1 MKPSTSILIAATI
14 SALALAIPIHVVA
27 QHTRYKLIDL
37 GTLGGPNS
45 GVPGVYF
52 EIGNAPG
59 AAQVISEQ
67 GIVTG
72 AADTST
78 ADPLCFFDD
87 CFYPNGFQWQNGQLT
102 RLGALPGAQFSGP
115 SWISGNGLIAGISEN
130 GETDPLL
137 GLPEGRAVLWNS
149 RISDLG
155 TLPGG
160 YESFAFAVNN
170 RGQVVGDAT
179 NGTVDPY
186 SYYYSTIFGISNGTQ
201 TRAFVWDKHSGMQQ
215 LGTLGG
221 PDAWAAFVNEQG
233 QIAGISFTSFTA
245 NSDNGPSCA
254 PNVPSQDPFFWE
266 KDSGMIDM
274 GTLGGTCGA
283 PQALNKRGQVVGGS
297 YLTGNS
303 VVHPFL
309 WDRSKQPPLRDL
321 GTFGGDNGTANWISD
336 SGLIVGSADF
346 PGDQIHHAAL
356 WSDGVMTHLGTVGP
370 DPCSRGLAINSKGQI
385 VGGSSD
391 CNTFLHAYIWED
403 GGPMIDLNTF
413 VPPGS
418 DLTLTLATFINEH
431 GVIAGN
437 GVLSNGDTHAF
448 VLIPCRND
456 DSDCGDS
463 AASVTLA
470 TRELRVPVKV
480 NSKSPALRD
489 APNGM
494 LHGLGRGFQ
503 PRYRNTAGCDGGAYE
518 GQIVLAQY

>member
-1 MKPSTSILIAATI
+1 MKSRKGILIAAAI
-14 SALALAIPIHVVA
+14 STFALAIPIHVVA
-27 QHTRYKLIDL
+27 QHIRYKLIDL

-45 GVPGVYF
+45 GVPGVFF
-52 EIGNAPG
+52 EIDNAPG

-72 AADTST
+72 TADTPT
-78 ADPLCFFDD
+78 PDPLCFFDD
-87 CFYPNGFQWQNGQLT
+87 CFYSNTFQWQNGKLT
-102 RLGALPGAQFSGP
+102 SLGALPGAQLSGP

-130 GETDPLL
+130 GKTDPLL
-137 GLPEGRAVLWNS
+137 GVPEGRAVLWRKS
-149 RISDLG
+149 QITDLG

-160 YESFAFAVNN
+160 YESFAWGVNN
-170 RGQVVGDAT
+170 RGQVVGNAT

-201 TRAFVWDKHSGMQQ
+201 TRAFVWDKHSGMQD

-233 QIAGISFTSFTA
+233 QIAGISFTSFTPNA
-245 NSDNGPSCA
+245 DNGPSCA
-254 PNVPSQDPFFWE
+254 PNVPNQDPFFWE
-266 KDSGMIDM
+266 KDSGMIDI
-274 GTLGGTCGA
+274 GTFGGTCGA
-283 PQALNKRGQVVGGS
+283 PQAFNQRGQVVGGS
-297 YLTGNS
+297 FLTGNS
-303 VVHPFL
+303 AVHPFL

-336 SGLIVGSADF
+336 SGLIVGWADF

-356 WSDGVMTHLGTVGP
+356 WSDGVMTDLGTVGT
-370 DPCSRGLAINSKGQI
+370 DPCSRALAINSKGQV

-413 VPPGS
+413 VPPSS

-448 VLIPCRND
+448 VLIPCGEGD
-456 DSDCGDS
+456 DACNN
-463 AASVTLA
+463 AA
-470 TRELRVPVKV
+470 
-480 NSKSPALRD
+480 NSTGPT
-489 APNGM
+489 
-494 LHGLGRGFQ
+494 Q
-503 PRYRNTAGCDGGAYE
+503 RNTGTAVPSLKSTKQGGVRSDRFNMARW
-518 GQIVLAQY
+518 